1 MRVSSSSIISGSATP
16 NVPAARERR
25 AGTNCMCKI
34 WFVSHPIEKFRNER
48 SAAMNIAVAAITLN
62 IFSPFIF
69 FYFFC
74 AGSSGTGSVAVLAV
88 ELAAV
93 SLAEVAPAVL
103 AVALLAA
110 VQLAAWRG
118 IRSGAVSAVQVADSL
133 KP

>member
-62 IFSPFIF
+62 IFSPFIL
-69 FYFFC
+69 FYFF
-74 AGSSGTGSVAVLAV
+74 A
-88 ELAAV
+88 LAAV
-93 SLAEVAPAVL
+93 A
-103 AVALLAA
+103 
-110 VQLAAWRG
+110 
-118 IRSGAVSAVQVADSL
+118 QVAASL
-133 KP
+133 KPLPCDRWHKNRASCRVRV

>member
-48 SAAMNIAVAAITLN
+48 SAAMNIAVAAVTLN

-69 FYFFC
+69 FYFF
-74 AGSSGTGSVAVLAV
+74 A
-88 ELAAV
+88 LAAV
-93 SLAEVAPAVL
+93 APT
-103 AVALLAA
+103 
-110 VQLAAWRG
+110 AWRFWPW
-118 IRSGAVSAVQVADSL
+118 RCWPQCRWPLV
-133 KP
+133 

>member
-48 SAAMNIAVAAITLN
+48 SAAMNIAVAAVTLN
-62 IFSPFIF
+62 IFSPFIL
-69 FYFFC
+69 FYFF
-74 AGSSGTGSVAVLAV
+74 A
-88 ELAAV
+88 LAAV
-93 SLAEVAPAVL
+93 ALVAA
-103 AVALLAA
+103 
-110 VQLAAWRG
+110 G
-118 IRSGAVSAVQVADSL
+118 L

>member
-1 MRVSSSSIISGSATP
+1 MRVSSSSIISGSAKP

-62 IFSPFIF
+62 IFSPFIL
-69 FYFFC
+69 FYFF
-74 AGSSGTGSVAVLAV
+74 ALA
-88 ELAAV
+88 
-93 SLAEVAPAVL
+93 

-110 VQLAAWRG
+110 
-118 IRSGAVSAVQVADSL
+118 SARTALPAGLEFDSL
-133 KP
+133 NLKGIQLGCSKVGLLAKSYVAYALYIHLFKL